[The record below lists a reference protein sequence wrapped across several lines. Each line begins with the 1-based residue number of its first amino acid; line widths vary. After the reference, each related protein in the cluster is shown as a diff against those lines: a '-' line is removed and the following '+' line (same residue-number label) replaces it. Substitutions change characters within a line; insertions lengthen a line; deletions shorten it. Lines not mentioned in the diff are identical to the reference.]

1 MANLCS
7 LRLKS
12 NPAAQLSSW
21 GWAGFALPGFWRAGR
36 KGWFGIP
43 FRGLLTFQHALLDS
57 FCLYRKNQQDLQDGL
72 CHEYVPGQETGCSS
86 WFCTLNNGLVS
97 EVILIHLSW
106 LPCHFNH
113 FSCMKLLF
121 PAFHLPAWHCPSPSP
136 LPSLPNPIFCLVESV
151 GIRVQALSFSFFFFF
166 TFHFI
171 LEYSWLTMEGIVR

>member
-1 MANLCS
+1 MRMSWLCPA
-7 LRLKS
+7 RFLK
-12 NPAAQLSSW
+12 
-21 GWAGFALPGFWRAGR
+21 GR
-36 KGWFGIP
+36 KKGVVWNSLQGTLNLSTCPVRQFLP
-43 FRGLLTFQHALLDS
+43 LQE
-57 FCLYRKNQQDLQDGL
+57 NQQDLQDGL

-166 TFHFI
+166 LLFI
-171 LEYSWLTMEGIVR
+171 LYWNIAD